1 MTWTPPTAAE
11 VDGYFDKLNNW
22 GRWGQDDRCGTL
34 NLITAAKRQAA
45 LQLAQKGRV
54 VSLARD
60 LTPNPNL
67 DYQMLYPG
75 QRDVSDVSMDYFGM
89 VFHGTAFTHIDAL
102 CHVSYEGKLYNGR
115 QFDQNLSMAG
125 ANWGSLD
132 AWFNGL
138 TSRGVLLDVGA
149 LRPQGYVMPGQPV
162 TPDDLDAAVAHAGV
176 SMEEGDVAVIRSG
189 RALYE
194 AQVEPYAGG
203 PRPGLHIACLE
214 WLRAHDVAALSWD
227 MHDERPVGY
236 GDLQFGVHL
245 AIPILGLC
253 LIDNTYPE
261 RLVAACAEEGRYTF
275 LYTAAPL
282 RLVGG
287 TGCPVNPLAIF

>member
-1 MTWTPPTAAE
+1 MVWTPPTPAE

-22 GRWGQDDRCGTL
+22 GRWGQDDGCGTL
-34 NLITAAKRQAA
+34 NLITAEKRQAA
-45 LQLAQKGRV
+45 LQLAQKGRA

-67 DYQMLYPG
+67 DYQMVYPG
-75 QRDVSDVSMDYFGM
+75 RRDTSDVAMDYFGLL
-89 VFHGTAFTHIDAL
+89 FHGTTFTHIDAL
-102 CHVSYEGKLYNGR
+102 CHVSYQNKLYNGR
-115 QFDQNLSMAG
+115 EFDQQLSIGG
-125 ANWGSLD
+125 AAWGALD
-132 AWFNGL
+132 AWFDGL

-149 LRPQGYVMPGQPV
+149 LRPEGYVTIGNPV
-162 TPDDLDAAVAHAGV
+162 TPAELDAAAARAGV
-176 SMEEGDVAVIRSG
+176 QMEPGDVAVIRSG

-194 AQVEPYAGG
+194 AQADPYGSG

-214 WLRAHDVAALSWD
+214 WLRQHDVAAISWD

-261 RLVAACAEEGRYTF
+261 RLVAACAEEGRSTF
-275 LYTAAPL
+275 LYTVAPL

>member
-1 MTWTPPTAAE
+1 MTWTPPTQAE

-22 GRWGQDDRCGTL
+22 GRWGSDDRRGTL
-34 NLITAAKRQAA
+34 NLITSHKRQAA
-45 LQLAQKGRV
+45 LQLGRRGRV

-60 LTPNPNL
+60 ITPHPQL

-75 QRDVSDVSMDYFGM
+75 ERACSNVGKDYFGM
-89 VFHGTAFTHIDAL
+89 VFHGTAFTHMDAL
-102 CHVSYEGKLYNGR
+102 CHVSYNGQLYNGR
-115 QFDQNLSMAG
+115 PFDANLSIAG
-125 ANWGSLD
+125 AAWGALD
-132 AWFNGL
+132 PWFEGI
-138 TSRGVLLDVGA
+138 TTRGVLLDVAAG
-149 LRPQGYVMPGQPV
+149 RPEGYVTTGKPV
-162 TPDDLDAAVAHAGV
+162 TPVDLDAAAQRANLTV
-176 SMEEGDVAVIRSG
+176 EPGDVVVLRSG
-189 RALYE
+189 RALHE
-194 AQVEPYAGG
+194 ARVGPYTSG

-227 MHDERPVGY
+227 MHDEQPVGY
-236 GDLQFGVHL
+236 GNLGFGVHL

-261 RLVAACAEEGRYTF
+261 RLVEACAEEGRYEF
-275 LYTAAPL
+275 LYVTSPL